1 VKTLAKGAF
10 YMNWQEV
17 YKNRLKT
24 PDEAV
29 KLVKS
34 GDSIVPGHAASE
46 SKLLVDALMKRAQEL
61 HDVEIWQGVTISDA
75 PYCRPEMKG
84 HFTVKTIFASAGTR
98 QAIWE
103 NRGHLSTMF
112 FHEFPKAIREKVIPV
127 DVFITM
133 VSPPDAHGYCSLG
146 VSVDHSR
153 QLIESANIVIA
164 EVNPNMPRTY
174 GETFVHVSQLDC
186 IVEGTGPILELTR
199 FASKNEVLDKIGA
212 NVASLVRDGDTLQM
226 GAGTLPDAIL
236 AYLKVKND
244 LGIHTEVV
252 SDGLIEL
259 IESGVVNCKKKTL
272 HPNKV
277 VSTFVYGTR
286 QMYDYVDNNPF
297 FLLYPVDYVND
308 PCVIRRNDN
317 MVAINAAL
325 EVDLL
330 GQVAAESLGPKQF
343 SGIGGQLDFIRGAS
357 ASKNGRPII
366 TVQSTAQ
373 KDTVSR
379 ISCGLKPGTPVTTSR
394 NDVHYVVTEYGI
406 ADLYC
411 KTNEERAAALIAI
424 AHPNFRD
431 QLREE
436 YKHMFGVSLP
446 K

>member
-1 VKTLAKGAF
+1 MK
-10 YMNWQEV
+10 WQEV
-17 YKNRLKT
+17 YKSRLKT

-34 GDSIVPGHAASE
+34 GDHVVPGHAASE
-46 SKLLVDALMKRAQEL
+46 SKLLIDALMKRAPEL
-61 HDVEIWQGVTISDA
+61 HDVELWQGVTINDA

-84 HFTVKTIFASAGTR
+84 HFTVKTIFASGGTR
-98 QAIWE
+98 EAIWD
-103 NRGHLSTMF
+103 NRGHFSTIF
-112 FHEFPKAIREKVIPV
+112 FHEFPKAFREKIIPI

-146 VSVDHSR
+146 VSVDHSK

-186 IVEGTGPILELTR
+186 IVEGNGPILELTR

-236 AYLKVKND
+236 SYLKVKND

-259 IESGVVNCKKKTL
+259 IDDGIVNCKKKTL

-277 VSTFVYGTR
+277 VATFVYGTR

-297 FLLYPVDYVND
+297 FLLYPVDYVNN
-308 PCVIRRNDN
+308 PFVISRNDN

-330 GQVAAESLGPKQF
+330 GQVAAESLGSKQF

-373 KDTVSR
+373 KDKISR
-379 ISCGLKPGTPVTTSR
+379 ISCQLKPGTPVTTTR

-411 KTNEERAAALIAI
+411 KTNEDRAAALIAI

-431 QLREE
+431 QLRDE
-436 YKHMFGVSLP
+436 YKQLYGVTLP